1 MEHECKCGGVLP
13 PGHSKACDYWAVIE
27 NKRNRS
33 MTLDMWLKETDK
45 TAIYPNEFTKDLA
58 GVVYLTLGLAGE
70 SGEVADEIKKIIRN
84 DKGIITPE
92 RKKKLCLE
100 MGDVMWYWLRLT
112 KELDLDIT
120 EIMAENLKK
129 LSQRY
134 EHR

>member
-1 MEHECKCGGVLP
+1 MTSPISVEFWK
-13 PGHSKACDYWAVIE
+13 SIE
-27 NKRNRS
+27 RTRRRQ
-33 MTLDMWLKETDK
+33 MTLEQWLKETDR
-45 TAIYPNEFTKDLA
+45 TAIYPDSFTKNLA

-84 DKGIITPE
+84 DNGIITPE

-112 KELDLDIT
+112 KELELDI
-120 EIMAENLKK
+120 EDIMAENLKK

-134 EHR
+134 EHRETQ

>member
-1 MEHECKCGGVLP
+1 MNLQN
-13 PGHSKACDYWAVIE
+13 W
-27 NKRNRS
+27 
-33 MTLDMWLKETDK
+33 LDATDK
-45 TAIYPNEFTKDLA
+45 TAIYPDSFTKDLA

-84 DKGIITPE
+84 DNGIITSE

-112 KELDLDIT
+112 KELDLDIE
-120 EIMAENLKK
+120 EIMSENLKK